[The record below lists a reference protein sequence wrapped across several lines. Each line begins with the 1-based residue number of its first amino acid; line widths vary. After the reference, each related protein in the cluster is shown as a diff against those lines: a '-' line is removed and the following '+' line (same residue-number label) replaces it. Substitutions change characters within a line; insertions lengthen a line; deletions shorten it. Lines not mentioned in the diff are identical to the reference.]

1 MKQTNMKTLSD
12 SKKEEFLK
20 GHLAHRLT
28 LLRTFRE
35 RQKWLEDEM
44 NPPNNRQY
52 GDLARCAKDSALI
65 SIRLFSG
72 AMALRIFETPKNSG
86 NFMLCDHRHKRVQ
99 DEKKRRDDNI
109 WLDDLGGTLPITDSL
124 TDEDKRLLIGVL
136 KRADKELAH
145 LTKTFNDEF
154 NTAKK
159 IVEAIALIERLLQEH
174 LYKIYKKIGMPMP
187 PVDCVIGW
195 NSGFFVNAP

>member
-1 MKQTNMKTLSD
+1 
-12 SKKEEFLK
+12 
-20 GHLAHRLT
+20 
-28 LLRTFRE
+28 
-35 RQKWLEDEM
+35 
-44 NPPNNRQY
+44 
-52 GDLARCAKDSALI
+52 
-65 SIRLFSG
+65 
-72 AMALRIFETPKNSG
+72 
-86 NFMLCDHRHKRVQ
+86 
-99 DEKKRRDDNI
+99 
-109 WLDDLGGTLPITDSL
+109 
-124 TDEDKRLLIGVL
+124 VL